1 VSDAEAFAAFLL
13 ADFSYKNQTTFIA
26 PASGF
31 YMQNLQGIQKAR
43 FAFVLKKSEIEAAIE
58 ALAAGLD
65 QYLRR
70 RARN

>member
-1 VSDAEAFAAFLL
+1 
-13 ADFSYKNQTTFIA
+13 
-26 PASGF
+26 
-31 YMQNLQGIQKAR
+31 LQGIQKAR